1 MARGR
6 NLVDGLVNGRRG
18 ANTNATGRGV
28 GGRGRGVSSNRS
40 GKTKNLGIPDKT
52 GRRAKLGI
60 CTKK

>member
-18 ANTNATGRGV
+18 ANTNATGRG
-28 GGRGRGVSSNRS
+28 RGRSIAGNRS
-40 GKTKNLGIPDKT
+40 GKTKNLGVPDKT